1 MATAAAVLGFLF
13 KTYALSAIA
22 AGVVAALFVLGAMGA
37 GLQRDHGPLPIG
49 HGLSVPPHTEV
60 EGALPW
66 WALVFALV
74 ADATLF
80 TSLVFGTL
88 YLWIAAPTW
97 PTTMPQPDGALA
109 LGVIAALAVAA
120 FAARASLRALRGQ
133 AKPQSWMAL
142 AALALLAILWAVVS
156 LIGELVPH
164 PREHALGATAAVLL
178 GYVASHAGV
187 GLLFL
192 LSNLL
197 RLRGGWVSARRS
209 TDLRLTR
216 LWLEYSAVTGVI
228 AIGLVL
234 ALPSLVAM
242 LGAHS

>member
-1 MATAAAVLGFLF
+1 
-13 KTYALSAIA
+13 
-22 AGVVAALFVLGAMGA
+22 MGS

-49 HGLSVPPHTEV
+49 HGLSVPPHTEAT
-60 EGALPW
+60 GALPW

-88 YLWIAAPTW
+88 YLWIAAPAW
-97 PTTMPQPDGALA
+97 PTSMPAPDGMLA
-109 LGVIAALAVAA
+109 VGAVVALAVAA
-120 FAARASLRALRGQ
+120 FAARCSLQALRAE
-133 AKPQSWMAL
+133 ASPQGWMVL
-142 AALALLAILWAVVS
+142 AALALIGCIVAVVS
-156 LIGELVPH
+156 LIGALL
-164 PREHALGATAAVLL
+164 PRPQEHALGATASVLL
-178 GYVASHAGV
+178 GYIAAHAGI

-197 RLRGGWVSARRS
+197 RLRGGWVSIRRC

-216 LWLEYSAVTGVI
+216 LWLDYSAVTGAI

-234 ALPSLVAM
+234 SLPSLVAM
-242 LGAHS
+242 LGARG